1 MKGDGDMRWREGVT
15 VKKENGEWILR
26 SQEESMYVDKKDCRI
41 MEIMEQGICEN
52 HEMIRCLVEENGTDE
67 VVAGF
72 LLAQFMVDYM
82 DFIGISQENSLIDP

>member
-1 MKGDGDMRWREGVT
+1 MT

-26 SQEESMYVDKKDCRI
+26 NQEESMYVAKEDCRI

-52 HEMIRCLVEENGTDE
+52 NEMIRCLVERNGTDE

-82 DFIGISQENSLIDP
+82 DFIGVSQENSLIDP

>member
-15 VKKENGEWILR
+15 AKKENGGWVLR
-26 SQEESMYVDKKDCRI
+26 SREESMYVAKKDCQI
-41 MEIMEQGICEN
+41 VEIMEQGICEN
-52 HEMIRCLVEENGTDE
+52 NEMIRCLIEKNGTDE

-82 DFIGISQENSLIDP
+82 DFIGMSQEISLIEP

>member
-1 MKGDGDMRWREGVT
+1 MRWREGVT

-26 SQEESMYVDKKDCRI
+26 NQEESMHIAKKDCQI
-41 MEIMEQGICEN
+41 VEIMERGICEN
-52 HEMIRCLVEENGTDE
+52 NEMIRFLVEENGTDE

-82 DFIGISQENSLIDP
+82 DFIGISQEISLIEP